1 MNYSDD
7 NNESNFIFEFW
18 DLLLN
23 YKYSILMTV
32 ITTTLIGLFYA
43 VSAEP
48 LYRAQVLMTE
58 SDNQTSGGG
67 MGAIAEQIG
76 GIAGL
81 DIGGQ
86 GKSVDTYLAILK
98 SRSFIENFIQ
108 ESDSKKFIFANSWN
122 NESGEWIEE
131 EPSDFKAYYAFQEH
145 ILSVSKNVKTGVL
158 TLSIVWHDPVRA
170 ADWANNLVK
179 NLNNILRIQAID
191 EATKRIT
198 FLEEQTKKTSL
209 IGLQSLISAL
219 IQSQYEKAM
228 IANVKEEYGFK
239 IIDPARIPEVKFSPN
254 RTLILILSFVSGIFI
269 GILLALFMNIM
280 AHYKRYKAST

>member
-1 MNYSDD
+1 M
-7 NNESNFIFEFW
+7 IR
-18 DLLLN
+18 
-23 YKYSILMTV
+23 TV
-32 ITTTLIGLFYA
+32 YN
-43 VSAEP
+43 
-48 LYRAQVLMTE
+48 
-58 SDNQTSGGG
+58 D
-67 MGAIAEQIG
+67 
-76 GIAGL
+76 
-81 DIGGQ
+81 
-86 GKSVDTYLAILK
+86 
-98 SRSFIENFIQ
+98 FIENFIQ

-131 EPSDFKAYYAFQEH
+131 EPSDFKAYYAFHED

-280 AHYKRYKAST
+280 ANYKRYKAST